1 MGEDFYVAHPNRN
14 TGLKGLELCGESFKP
29 SAWKTFNYR
38 TVTHC
43 LMLAELTRS
52 LKNELEL

>member
-14 TGLKGLELCGESFKP
+14 TGLKVWSSAENLLNPVLEK
-29 SAWKTFNYR
+29 FNYR

>member
-1 MGEDFYVAHPNRN
+1 MSLIIGIRF
-14 TGLKGLELCGESFKP
+14 KGLELCGESFKP
-29 SAWKTFNYR
+29 SATFNYR

-43 LMLAELTRS
+43 PMLAELTRS

>member
-14 TGLKGLELCGESFKP
+14 TGLKVWSSAENLLNPVLEHSITEQWLTAP
-29 SAWKTFNYR
+29 
-38 TVTHC
+38 
-43 LMLAELTRS
+43 MLAELTRS